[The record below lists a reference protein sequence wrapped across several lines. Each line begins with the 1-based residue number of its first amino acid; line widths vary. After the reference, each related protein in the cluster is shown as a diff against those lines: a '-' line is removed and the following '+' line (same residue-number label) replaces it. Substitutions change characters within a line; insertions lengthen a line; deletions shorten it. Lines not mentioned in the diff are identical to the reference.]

1 MRALQQGRE
10 IGLDS
15 ECSKDT
21 WEFVAKVQGEV
32 INGWKIINGRHEGRE
47 ILDKP
52 T

>member
-1 MRALQQGRE
+1 M
-10 IGLDS
+10 GLDS

-21 WEFVAKVQGEV
+21 WEFIAKVQAEV
-32 INGWKIINGRHEGRE
+32 INEWKIIKGRREGRE